1 MKLQH
6 ILAAIVVPAMAMTLA
21 CERKPNLSTDKAK
34 ISYAIGQNIAA
45 NIKAQNI
52 DLDPQTVGYAV
63 THGLKGDKPELT
75 QEEQQKAIQAL
86 QQAAQARAQAE
97 AEKNK
102 SATAAFLAK
111 NKEKPGVKTTASGLQ
126 YEVLK
131 EGKGRKPTL
140 KDKVTV
146 HYTGTLIT
154 GQKFDSSH
162 DRGQPAEFP
171 VNGIIKGWQEALQLM
186 PEGSVYRLYIP
197 PELGYG
203 AQAQPG
209 IPPYSALVFDVE
221 LLKVNKAGAA
231 EKKEKKE

>member
-1 MKLQH
+1 MKFQRTL
-6 ILAAIVVPAMAMTLA
+6 LLIVVPALAIQLA
-21 CERKPNLSTDKAK
+21 CERKPSLASDKAK

-52 DLDPQTVGYAV
+52 DLDPKVVGYAV
-63 THGLKGDKPELT
+63 TTGLKGDKPELS

-102 SATAAFLAK
+102 GATTEFLAK
-111 NKEKPGVKTTASGLQ
+111 NKEKQGVKTTASGLQ
-126 YEVLK
+126 YEVVK
-131 EGKGRKPTL
+131 EGKGKKPTL

-146 HYTGTLIT
+146 HYTGTLVS

-186 PEGSVYRLYIP
+186 PEGSVFRLYIP

-209 IPPYSALVFDVE
+209 IPPYSALIFDVE
-221 LLKVNKAGAA
+221 LIKVQKGDS
-231 EKKEKKE
+231 KKQ

>member
-6 ILAAIVVPAMAMTLA
+6 LLTVGSAAVLALTLA
-21 CERKPNLSTDKAK
+21 CDRKPSLNNDKAK
-34 ISYAIGQNIAA
+34 LSYAIGQNIAQ

-52 DLDPQTVGYAV
+52 ELDPKVVGYSVAQ
-63 THGLKGDKPELT
+63 GLKGEKPEVT
-75 QEEQQKAIQAL
+75 PEEQQKAIQNL
-86 QQAAQARAQAE
+86 QQASQAKMMAD

-102 SATAAFLAK
+102 AISAEFLEK
-111 NKEKPGVKTTASGLQ
+111 NKARPNVKTTSTGLQ
-126 YEVLK
+126 YEVMK
-131 EGKGRKPTL
+131 PGAGKKPTL

-146 HYTGTLIT
+146 HYTGTLVT

-171 VNGIIKGWQEALQLM
+171 VNGIIKGWQEALQMM

-197 PELGYG
+197 PELAYG

-209 IPPYSALVFDVE
+209 IPPNSVLVFDVE
-221 LLKVNKAGAA
+221 LLKVNK
-231 EKKEKKE
+231 K